1 MKKFNDFLNESK
13 YAGKYTGTKYA
24 PETLVQFL
32 EDKVSKM
39 VDVTIIVDTSGS
51 MYNYLS
57 AVKKALSIVDE
68 QANTEGTKIE
78 LFAASD
84 RFEQIEN
91 ANDFE
96 LNGPSMGLEEILKAA
111 AKVARHADH
120 IFIITDDTYGI
131 ENAKSVLKVPYTVI
145 DVLELWEK

>member
-13 YAGKYTGTKYA
+13 YAGTKYA
-24 PETLVQFL
+24 PETLVQLL

-39 VDVTIIVDTSGS
+39 NDVTIIVDTSGS
-51 MYNYLS
+51 MYNYLP

-111 AKVARHADH
+111 AKVARQADH

-131 ENAKSVLKVPYTVI
+131 ENAKSALKVPYTVI
-145 DVLELWEK
+145 DVLKLWEK